1 MVIHSHTTV
10 VVLSLSEN
18 DGHAPEPGDGGGGV
32 AATAHSVTTN
42 DNRSISFFFRILE
55 VAKRIVSM
63 RHDKRM
69 NLVTI
74 NDSRFMRL
82 RVLQANTTPLI

>member
-32 AATAHSVTTN
+32 AATAHSVAIN

-63 RHDKRM
+63 RHDNRM
-69 NLVTI
+69 TLVTI

-82 RVLQANTTPLI
+82 RVLQANPTPLI